1 MIELMKGIQSI
12 FESCLPLKKG
22 ERVLVIAY
30 DEGRSTWLGQLFMAV
45 AKSMGSE
52 TVLALMTQR
61 EIAGHEPPAA
71 VAAAMK
77 NVDSI
82 IQICEKASITHT
94 TARKEATAA
103 GARFALLLDV
113 PLEDIKKGV
122 SPPDIHLIKE
132 RTEKLAEKLTKANV
146 AKVTTPLGTNLTM
159 NLAGRQ
165 SLPIH
170 PMGPIVFAIPY
181 YAEAAIA
188 PVEGS
193 AEGLIV
199 MDLAMRG
206 WGSPLRGPLHCR
218 VKGGKVVEISGSGPE
233 ADRLRQIAARDE
245 NASNVAE
252 LGIGTSHIIPAEM
265 LGTSRDFA
273 RANTAHI
280 GIGRNNDIGGKT
292 LSLIH
297 QDGLMSQP
305 TVELDHQCV
314 MRDGVLLI

>member
-12 FESCLPLKKG
+12 LESCMPLKKG

-45 AKSMGSE
+45 AKSMGCE

-82 IQICEKASITHT
+82 IQICEKASVTHT

-103 GARFALLLDV
+103 GARFGLLFDI
-113 PLEDIKKGV
+113 PPEDLRKGV
-122 SPPDIHLIKE
+122 SSADIRLVQE
-132 RTEKLAEKLTKANV
+132 RTEKLAEKLTQAKV
-146 AKVTTPLGTNLTM
+146 ARVTTPLGTDLTL

-165 SLPIH
+165 SIPIH
-170 PMGPIVFAIPY
+170 PRGPIVFAMPY

-188 PVEGS
+188 PVDGS

-199 MDLAMRG
+199 MDLSMRG
-206 WGSPLRGPLHCR
+206 WGGLLRGPLRCR
-218 VKGGKVVEISGSGPE
+218 VKQGKVVEISGSGPE

-252 LGIGTSHIIPAEM
+252 LGIGTSHIIPGEM
-265 LGTSRDFA
+265 LGTSSDFA
-273 RANTAHI
+273 RANTVHI
-280 GIGRNNDIGGKT
+280 GIGRNNDIGGNT

-297 QDGLMSQP
+297 QDGLMSRP
-305 TVELDHQCV
+305 TVELDHQFV
-314 MRDGVLLI
+314 MKDGVLLV